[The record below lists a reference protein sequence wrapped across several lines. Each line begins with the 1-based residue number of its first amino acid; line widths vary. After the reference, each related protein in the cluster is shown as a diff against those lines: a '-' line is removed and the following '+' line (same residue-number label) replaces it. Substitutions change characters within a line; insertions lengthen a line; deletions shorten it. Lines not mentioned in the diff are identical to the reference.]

1 MKDVRLVPYIKKLEH
16 SYSFG
21 VFPTIELLENKP
33 GIVVKVLIHSR
44 GKQNS
49 GVQKILSLCQKK
61 GIRTESNDGLI
72 QKIGGNENSYAVG
85 VFMKYKEEIEPGK
98 NHLVLVS
105 PEDTGNLGTMVRTAL
120 GFGIKNIAIIRPAVD
135 CFDPKS
141 VRASMGSIF
150 GVKIEYFED
159 FGEYQK
165 RHDNKCFVFM
175 TDAKKELSEVKFTSP
190 FSLVFGS
197 ESAGLDGSYES
208 VGESV
213 FIRQTKDIDSLNLS
227 IAAGIAMYQS
237 FVK

>member
-1 MKDVRLVPYIKKLEH
+1 MKDVRLIPYLKKLEH

-33 GIVVKVLIHSR
+33 ENVVKVLIHSR

-72 QKIGGNENSYAVG
+72 QKIGGTENSYAVG

-98 NHLVLVS
+98 DHLVLVS
-105 PEDTGNLGTMVRTAL
+105 PEDTGNLGTMIRTAL
-120 GFGIKNIAIIRPAVD
+120 GFGIRNIAIIRPAVD
-135 CFDPKS
+135 CFDPKT

-150 GVKIEYFED
+150 GVKIEYFD
-159 FGEYQK
+159 YFSDYQK
-165 RHDNKCFVFM
+165 KHDNKCLVFM
-175 TDAKKELSEVKFTSP
+175 TNAKKELSEVKFVSP

-197 ESAGLDGSYES
+197 ESAGLEESYKT
-208 VGESV
+208 VGEA
-213 FIRQTKDIDSLNLS
+213 IYIKQTKDIDSLNLS
-227 IAAGIAMYQS
+227 IAAGIAMYRS
-237 FVK
+237 FVN